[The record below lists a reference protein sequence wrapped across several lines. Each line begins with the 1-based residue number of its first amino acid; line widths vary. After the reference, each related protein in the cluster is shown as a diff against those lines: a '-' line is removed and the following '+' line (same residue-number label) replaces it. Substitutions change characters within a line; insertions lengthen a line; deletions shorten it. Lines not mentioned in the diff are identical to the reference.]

1 MRHIGVGALRSW
13 RTGTLVAIPLFAVF
27 SLAACT
33 SGGDGIYRGNQSPLI
48 VDVPTCERSFQVL
61 RDEAADTD
69 AYASAEFDTLVVCK
83 TRDSWLSVGA
93 RVLEKTE
100 KQMTEYLDRLCD
112 SGSRYAETPVCRD
125 PLPGSVDR

>member
-1 MRHIGVGALRSW
+1 VGALRGW

-27 SLAACT
+27 SLAACM

-48 VDVPTCERSFQVL
+48 VDVPTCESLFQVL

-100 KQMTEYLDRLCD
+100 KQMTEYLARLCD

-125 PLPGSVDR
+125 PLP